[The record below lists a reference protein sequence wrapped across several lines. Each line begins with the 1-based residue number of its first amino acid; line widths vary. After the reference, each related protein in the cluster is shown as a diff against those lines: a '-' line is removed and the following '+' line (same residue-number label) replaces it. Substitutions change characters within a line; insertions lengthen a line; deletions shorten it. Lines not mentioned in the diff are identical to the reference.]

1 MPPNIRQT
9 KIWENIIIRS
19 IVSSNFLTCAIIYKQ
34 HCKKWGIYGS
44 DS

>member
-19 IVSSNFLTCAIIYKQ
+19 IVSQGFDKALLNK
-34 HCKKWGIYGS
+34 S
-44 DS
+44 DFG